1 MRAAVARGR
10 ACTNSYSFDESGEC
24 QEIECQE
31 FQIVRCECQ
40 EILLRKAFKWHPL
53 NASVEP
59 WDGVRRA
66 PPPMGRAA
74 IEPFFP
80 NVAIGVKLQCQ
91 EIAVSRNSVCKEF
104 RFLDNLEPNSFW
116 NVPTHI
122 SWVWLE
128 RDPVFAPAR
137 EPSLKLHLCTQVLPR
152 LGDRVWYLH
161 RVW

>member
-1 MRAAVARGR
+1 MQLEARVKKVQVLSRKCARPWRAAAHARIR
-10 ACTNSYSFDESGEC
+10 IHSMNSEC

-80 NVAIGVKLQCQ
+80 NVAIGVRLHCQ
-91 EIAVSRNSVCKEF
+91 EIAVSRVSRAEGDEDGAQIGAVAVENEKTEDSGLLTMNRRLAHKTCVAINST
-104 RFLDNLEPNSFW
+104 S
-116 NVPTHI
+116 
-122 SWVWLE
+122 S
-128 RDPVFAPAR
+128 
-137 EPSLKLHLCTQVLPR
+137 
-152 LGDRVWYLH
+152 
-161 RVW
+161 

>member
-1 MRAAVARGR
+1 MEDAAGGSCQESTGAVKKVRAAVARGR
-10 ACTNSYSFDESGEC
+10 ACSHARIRIHSMNSEC

-91 EIAVSRNSVCKEF
+91 EIAVSRNFDCIQY
-104 RFLDNLEPNSFW
+104 R
-116 NVPTHI
+116 I
-122 SWVWLE
+122 
-128 RDPVFAPAR
+128 
-137 EPSLKLHLCTQVLPR
+137 
-152 LGDRVWYLH
+152 
-161 RVW
+161 